1 MTICL
6 ACIAFSHNGLGLGRL
21 YPDSGSELFVAGG
34 AAESPSEIDDERDG
48 EAGRGGM
55 RGARFGGGL
64 LFWRFGTGG
73 GP

>member
-1 MTICL
+1 M
-6 ACIAFSHNGLGLGRL
+6 
-21 YPDSGSELFVAGG
+21 AGG

-64 LFWRFGTGG
+64 LF
-73 GP
+73 